1 MEKPV
6 TKRVQDDMERTG
18 NDLIANR
25 QPVDR
30 RHHMEFIAAAKQWL
44 RERAVEQ
51 RYETHR
57 SQHVP

>member
-30 RHHMEFIAAAKQWL
+30 RRLVEFIAAAKERL
-44 RERAVEQ
+44 RQRAVEQ